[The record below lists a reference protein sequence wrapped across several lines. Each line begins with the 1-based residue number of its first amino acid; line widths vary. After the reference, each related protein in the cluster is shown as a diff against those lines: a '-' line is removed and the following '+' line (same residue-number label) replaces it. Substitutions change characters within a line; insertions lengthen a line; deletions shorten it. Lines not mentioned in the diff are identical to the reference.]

1 MNPTNLSIEVTG
13 LTKQYDD
20 LLAAD
25 HLDFQVAGG
34 TILGLVGPNGAG
46 KTTSMRC
53 MAGIIPPT
61 SGRLLIAGRD
71 LAANPLEAKR
81 ELAFVPDTPHL
92 FEYLTVEEH
101 LRFAGR
107 IHQLPDVEARMDQLL
122 EEFELTEKR
131 SHLPGALSRGMQQK
145 AAICMAFLHNPS
157 VIFLD
162 EPLTGLDPLGIRR
175 MKNSIVQRAKE
186 QGAAIIVS
194 SHQLELIEEICDQI
208 FVIQGGKKV
217 ISGTIAELHAQL
229 DGLPGEPT
237 LEDIFFHLTER
248 PQSPAETL

>member
-1 MNPTNLSIEVTG
+1 METTRALIEVTG
-13 LTKQYDD
+13 LTKNYDE

-25 HLDFQVAGG
+25 HLDFRVPAG
-34 TILGLVGPNGAG
+34 TILGLLGPNGAG

-61 SGRLLIAGRD
+61 EGRLLIGGCD
-71 LAANPLEAKR
+71 LTLDPMRVKQ

-107 IHQLPDVEARMDQLL
+107 VHQLHDVDERMNRLL
-122 EEFELTEKR
+122 DEFEIEDKR

-145 AAICMAFLHNPS
+145 VAICMAFLHDPQ

-194 SHQLELIEEICDQI
+194 SHQLELIEEICDEIYVLQK
-208 FVIQGGKKV
+208 GKKV
-217 ISGTIAELHAQL
+217 ISGSLEFIHAELE
-229 DGLPGEPT
+229 GLPDDPT
-237 LEDIFFHLTER
+237 IEDIFFHLTEHPDR
-248 PQSPAETL
+248 EQSLS